1 MNNFSNAYAPIVKY
15 DKNGDGTLMVYGK
28 ATDDSLDID
37 QQICDAGWLD
47 RAMPEWFKSGGNI
60 REQHSNI
67 AAGVA
72 KEYESK
78 EDGHYITT
86 LVVDPVSVKKVETG
100 VLKGFS
106 IGIKSPRVVRDTKAV
121 NGRIIDGQIVE
132 VSLVDRPANPNAKLI
147 MAKSVDGES
156 SLVQVEEFHEF
167 KAPLPTEIFKEKKVN
182 KAGLL
187 INQAKEIAPTV
198 KKFDEAAFSAARDA
212 LAQLVIAEATEMKDG
227 EDESVSLNIL
237 LNAIQAL
244 FQFHAHEAAEGEV
257 PMEDE
262 TTELAA
268 KEADAT
274 CACKCGK
281 CAEAKGCDSKE
292 CSCHADTEKSVH
304 KCLECGCGVP
314 TDSHGKDQVVIAGGQ
329 VANVSTS
336 QTLDTDGSHK
346 SAEGEILDES
356 GASAGAGIE
365 VPAEAPV
372 EVPAEEVK
380 ADEEVSTEEPIE
392 VLAEEKSLLGDSQI
406 AEILEKAVKSAKE
419 SVQSEIDL
427 IKSEKLAAENK
438 VSELE
443 AELAVAVTKAV
454 AGGPKR
460 SAIKAGNENE
470 NNVLLAKA
478 DEYVRK
484 AASTTDPDL
493 ASGYRVLAKE
503 FFAKAGKTSDSE

>member
-60 REQHSNI
+60 REQHSTI

-147 MAKSVDGES
+147 MAKSVEGES
-156 SLVQVEEFHEF
+156 SLIQVEELHEY
-167 KAPLPTEIFKEKKVN
+167 KAPLPSEVIKATEKGSEMDTLTKSDVV
-182 KAGLL
+182 
-187 INQAKEIAPTV
+187 EIAT
-198 KKFDEAAFSAARDA
+198 EAE
-212 LAQLVIAEATEMKDG
+212 VIETE
-227 EDESVSLNIL
+227 
-237 LNAIQAL
+237 
-244 FQFHAHEAAEGEV
+244 
-257 PMEDE
+257 
-262 TTELAA
+262 
-268 KEADAT
+268 
-274 CACKCGK
+274 
-281 CAEAKGCDSKE
+281 
-292 CSCHADTEKSVH
+292 TEKSETVD
-304 KCLECGCGVP
+304 KCLECGCDVP
-314 TDSHGKDQVVIAGGQ
+314 TDLHGKDQVVIAGGQ

-346 SAEGEILDES
+346 SAEGE
-356 GASAGAGIE
+356 E
-365 VPAEAPV
+365 VTAEEIPA

-380 ADEEVSTEEPIE
+380 AEEEVSTEEPIE
-392 VLAEEKSLLGDSQI
+392 VLAEEKTLLGDSQV

-419 SVQSEIDL
+419 SVQTEIDL

-438 VSELE
+438 VLELE

-460 SAIKAGNENE
+460 SAIKAGSENE

-478 DEYVRK
+478 DDYVRK
-484 AASTTDPDL
+484 AATTTDPDL
-493 ASGYRVLAKE
+493 ASGYRALAKE
-503 FFAKAGKTSDSE
+503 FFAKAGKSSDSE

>member
-187 INQAKEIAPTV
+187 INQAKEIAPTI

-227 EDESVSLNIL
+227 EDESISLNIL

-257 PMEDE
+257 TMENE

-274 CACKCGK
+274 
-281 CAEAKGCDSKE
+281 
-292 CSCHADTEKSVH
+292 
-304 KCLECGCGVP
+304 
-314 TDSHGKDQVVIAGGQ
+314 
-329 VANVSTS
+329 
-336 QTLDTDGSHK
+336 TLDTDGSHK
-346 SAEGEILDES
+346 SVEGE
-356 GASAGAGIE
+356 E
-365 VPAEAPV
+365 VIAEVIPAE
-372 EVPAEEVK
+372 EVVAEEIPAEVVAEEVK
-380 ADEEVSTEEPIE
+380 AEEEVSTEEPIE
-392 VLAEEKSLLGDSQI
+392 VLAEEKTLLGDSQV

-419 SVQSEIDL
+419 SVQTEIDL
-427 IKSEKLAAENK
+427 IKSEKSAAENK
-438 VSELE
+438 VAELE

-478 DEYVRK
+478 DDYVRK

-493 ASGYRVLAKE
+493 ASGYRALAKE
-503 FFAKAGKTSDSE
+503 FFAKAGKSSDSE

>member
-156 SLVQVEEFHEF
+156 SLIQVEEFHEF
-167 KAPLPTEIFKEKKVN
+167 KAPIPSELFPPKIG
-182 KAGLL
+182 KAGAL
-187 INQAKEIAPTV
+187 IRQAKTIAPEI
-198 KKFDEAAFSAARDA
+198 KKFDQATFDSARQA
-212 LAQLVIAEATEMKDG
+212 LAQLVIVEAQEMKDG
-227 EDESVSLNIL
+227 EDETTSLNLL
-237 LNAIQAL
+237 LNAVKSL
-244 FQFHAHEAAEGEV
+244 FDWYNHEAAEGEV
-257 PMEDE
+257 SMEETVEMSAHTDDE
-262 TTELAA
+262 SVTKDPSTT
-268 KEADAT
+268 
-274 CACKCGK
+274 CSCKCGK
-281 CAEAKGCDSKE
+281 CAMAKGCDSKE
-292 CSCHADTEKSVH
+292 CSCKGSMAKESDSETEKSVTGN
-304 KCLECGCGVP
+304 KCLECGCDKP
-314 TDSHGKDQVVIAGGQ
+314 SDSHGRSD
-329 VANVSTS
+329 VSTAEMVDH
-336 QTLDTDGSHK
+336 QPK
-346 SAEGEILDES
+346 SAEGEEAI
-356 GASAGAGIE
+356 
-365 VPAEAPV
+365 VAEETPTETV
-372 EVPAEEVK
+372 TETPAEEPK
-380 ADEEVSTEEPIE
+380 ADDEVSTESTEEIE
-392 VLAEEKSLLGDSQI
+392 VLAEEKTLLGDSQI
-406 AEILEKAVKSAKE
+406 TEILEKAVKSAKE
-419 SVQSEIDL
+419 SVQAEIDL
-427 IKSEKLAAENK
+427 IKSEKSAAENK

-443 AELAVAVTKAV
+443 SKLAEAVTKAV

-460 SAIKAGNENE
+460 SVAKAGNQNE
-470 NNVLLAKA
+470 KNDLLAKA
-478 DEYVRK
+478 DEYSRK

-493 ASGYRVLAKE
+493 AVGYRSLAKE
-503 FFAKAGKTSDSE
+503 FMAKAGNPSDSE